1 MTWAEGFLLAAPSRD
16 KGKVYRAP
24 SAIAEPQEFCPE
36 NLSRKMTTML
46 QDPKAPDWASAILS
60 LRKLL
65 GFSQTELG
73 SRLHYSAMAVS
84 RWETGKHEP
93 TSQCY
98 IQLGNLAGQPD
109 CWFFWGRAGLK
120 TSDLKHIF
128 PEPPQNPRPG
138 SSRDFDIVRAGSGRK
153 IKRSKGSPKL
163 KIFAIPLLDV
173 HAGALG
179 EPGSSVTNFEN
190 APTEG
195 MMAAPALWCQNP
207 AETNCLRV
215 KGTSM
220 SPLINDGDVVAVDGS
235 ITNPDDLN
243 GKIVVAWHRNSGL
256 SLARFIVAD
265 GVHLLESEN
274 RSYMPVR
281 VEKDRNW
288 RIVGKVLWWIR
299 KAP

>member
-1 MTWAEGFLLAAPSRD
+1 MIQNSTP
-16 KGKVYRAP
+16 
-24 SAIAEPQEFCPE
+24 
-36 NLSRKMTTML
+36 
-46 QDPKAPDWASAILS
+46 PDWASAILN
-60 LRKLL
+60 LRKRL
-65 GFSQTELG
+65 GFSQSELG

-84 RWETGKHEP
+84 RWETGKQEP

-120 TSDLKHIF
+120 GSDLEHIF
-128 PEPPQNPRPG
+128 PGPR
-138 SSRDFDIVRAGSGRK
+138 SRARLSVWRDFEIVRAGSGKK
-153 IKRSKGSPKL
+153 IERLKGSPRL
-163 KIFAIPLLDV
+163 QMVAIPLLDV
-173 HAGALG
+173 HAGAIG
-179 EPGSSVTNFEN
+179 EQGSSETNFEE
-190 APTEG
+190 ATTEE
-195 MMAAPALWCQNP
+195 MIAAPALWCPNP

-220 SPLINDGDVVAVDGS
+220 TPLINDGDIVVVDG
-235 ITNPDDLN
+235 TVPEPTDLD
-243 GKIVVAWHRNSGL
+243 GKIVVAWHRKSGL
-256 SLARFIVAD
+256 ALARFVVAD

-274 RSYMPVR
+274 RSYAPVR